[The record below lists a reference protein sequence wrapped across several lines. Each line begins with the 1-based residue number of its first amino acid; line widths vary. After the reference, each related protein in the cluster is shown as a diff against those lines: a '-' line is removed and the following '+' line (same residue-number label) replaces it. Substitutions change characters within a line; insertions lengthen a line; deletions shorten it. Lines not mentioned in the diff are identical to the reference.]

1 MAKRFDRALVN
12 NDILLFGGNGRLTSF
27 LAGYLDWRYCPLKV
41 AFPRLFLLS
50 SSQFSVV
57 VDIEASAC
65 VQRRPWYISHL
76 FFADDILLI
85 CKSQNSQVIR
95 LMNTVFSDFCSAYGL
110 KVSYDKSRFMFSKN
124 VSRRKRAMFTQFSS
138 IRIASGL
145 GKYLGFPFIQG
156 QVKRADFNFIFDK
169 ISRRLVDWKNRLLNK
184 AGKLTL
190 ARSVMSTVPIYPMQN
205 YWLPQATCMVIDR
218 VVRNFIWDNRESGNG
233 LHLVKWEIVTCP
245 GCEGG
250 LTS

>member
-1 MAKRFDRALVN
+1 
-12 NDILLFGGNGRLTSF
+12 
-27 LAGYLDWRYCPLKV
+27 
-41 AFPRLFLLS
+41 
-50 SSQFSVV
+50 
-57 VDIEASAC
+57 
-65 VQRRPWYISHL
+65 
-76 FFADDILLI
+76 
-85 CKSQNSQVIR
+85 
-95 LMNTVFSDFCSAYGL
+95 MNTVLSDFCSAYGL

-138 IRIASGL
+138 IGIASGL
-145 GKYLGFPFIQG
+145 VKYLGFPFIQG

-190 ARSVMSTVPIYPMQN
+190 ARSVMSTIPIYPMQN

-233 LHLVKWEIVTCP
+233 LHLVK
-245 GCEGG
+245 
-250 LTS
+250 